1 MTTDDELLEQLR
13 DVLDAVDGPQARA
26 TEAAKAAIGWR
37 DIDADLAQLV
47 FDSRIDDT
55 QGELV
60 MRGDDGEIHQLTFST
75 DAVTIDIEIGG
86 SSLVG
91 QVIPA
96 ASASIELVQR
106 DTEARTTETDEYGAF
121 SIDQVRSGPATM
133 VVRAAD
139 GTWSVRAAWTA

>member
-1 MTTDDELLEQLR
+1 
-13 DVLDAVDGPQARA
+13 
-26 TEAAKAAIGWR
+26 
-37 DIDADLAQLV
+37 
-47 FDSRIDDT
+47 
-55 QGELV
+55 

>member
-13 DVLDAVDGPQARA
+13 DVLNAIDGPQARA

-75 DAVTIDIEIGG
+75 DAVKV
-86 SSLVG
+86 SSTRVPG
-91 QVIPA
+91 
-96 ASASIELVQR
+96 ASL
-106 DTEARTTETDEYGAF
+106 
-121 SIDQVRSGPATM
+121 GPAFETST
-133 VVRAAD
+133 V
-139 GTWSVRAAWTA
+139 